1 MSSWITVPPNKF
13 NTYLKSCKVQT
24 IGHMPKIAKVSKSE
38 HVTSIPRRI
47 PTKKNFWPISS
58 ILPNSTAPTPA
69 WSCLRGQLL
78 RVSKNGGL
86 APQFIVAVLTGTLTD
101 DADRRG
107 PSRTI
112 NDATK
117 HWNVLQIGNCWQ
129 IRYWASK
136 YQISSNQG
144 YAMPFHTKLTTD
156 LGNIQPPLT
165 LPVGLRSALNIN
177 WS

>member
-1 MSSWITVPPNKF
+1 MNSWITVPSNKF

-24 IGHMPKIAKVSKSE
+24 TGHMPKIAKVSKSE

-47 PTKKNFWPISS
+47 PTKKLLANFLH
-58 ILPNSTAPTPA
+58 LPNSTAPTPA

-78 RVSKNGGL
+78 RVSKNGRL
-86 APQFIVAVLTGTLTD
+86 APQFIVAILTGTLTD
-101 DADRRG
+101 NSDRRG
-107 PSRTI
+107 PNRTI
-112 NDATK
+112 SDATK
-117 HWNVLQIGNCWQ
+117 HWHVLQLVNGWQ

-136 YQISSNQG
+136 HQISSNQG